1 MSLFESLKEN
11 AGGLIG
17 SEAHAALTGALAASP
32 LGDVSGL
39 LDKLHDGGLDEAVD
53 AWTTGGE
60 HAPVSADQLRE
71 ALGDEHVEHLAAAMG
86 VSSDDLLK
94 GLAEHLPALAA
105 HEDADDSHE
114 AEHDGED
121 EHEEEHADES
131 ADA

>member
-1 MSLFESLKEN
+1 MNLFESIKEH

-17 SEAHAALTGALAASP
+17 GEAHAALTGALAASP

-60 HAPVSADQLRE
+60 HAPVTPDQLRE
-71 ALGDEHVEHLAAAMG
+71 ALGDEHVEQLAAALG
-86 VSSDDLLK
+86 VSGDELLK

-105 HEDADDSHE
+105 HEEADASD
-114 AEHDGED
+114 ED
-121 EHEEEHADES
+121 ERS
-131 ADA
+131 AAAVRNPS